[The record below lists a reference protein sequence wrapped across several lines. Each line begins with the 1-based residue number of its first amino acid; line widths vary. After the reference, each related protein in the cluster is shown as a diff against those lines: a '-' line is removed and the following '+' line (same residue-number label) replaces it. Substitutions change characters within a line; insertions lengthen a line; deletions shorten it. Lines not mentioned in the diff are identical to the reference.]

1 MLSGELH
8 VRLTTQ
14 SADLSMVFVNG
25 DRLVCVPEE
34 FAGARCSDR
43 ALCAALVHCSPA
55 RCPTVAV
62 QSSWQATWF
71 ICARSRLGCCVTRI
85 QRVVFA
91 GCLDWQVFNHVQVR
105 DDSEINESLHNVC
118 VCVRVL
124 WCVVW
129 LYSGAAQQSKTPTS
143 SVWQNGARFTEAVQ
157 TTCSFTVSSAA
168 FGNFYKFLQFGYYT

>member
-1 MLSGELH
+1 MLSGEFTRALDDTK
-8 VRLTTQ
+8 RG
-14 SADLSMVFVNG
+14 LSMVFVNG

-62 QSSWQATWF
+62 QSSWQATWC

-85 QRVVFA
+85 QRGFA

-105 DDSEINESLHNVC
+105 DDNKINESLHSVC
-118 VCVRVL
+118 VCVCALVCCL
-124 WCVVW
+124 VVQW
-129 LYSGAAQQSKTPTS
+129 RCPTEQNANKFSLAKRS
-143 SVWQNGARFTEAVQ
+143 SLHRS
-157 TTCSFTVSSAA
+157 CSNDLQFHCFVSSG
-168 FGNFYKFLQFGYYT
+168 FRQFL